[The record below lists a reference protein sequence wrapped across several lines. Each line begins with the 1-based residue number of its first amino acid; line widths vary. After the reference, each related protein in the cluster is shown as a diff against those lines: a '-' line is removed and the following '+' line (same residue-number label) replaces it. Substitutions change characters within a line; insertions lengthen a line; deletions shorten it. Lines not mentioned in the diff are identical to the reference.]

1 MRPPSCNF
9 VQLAME
15 DWGCGSWTEALQ
27 DAKPFETAQP
37 NRKAM
42 TLTEKAKAKI
52 RRKKEQA
59 KIMAPK
65 PTPSAASSLKNKAE
79 AKRRKAAAEKKK
91 AKAKAKTAKA
101 KAKKAKGKPQPRPV
115 QGSPNDRAYSSNM
128 PYHFSADVALRP
140 LRGLNLASDCSGW
153 CCEGLAAEMVSDEH
167 INHVFASDT
176 SAAVRT
182 PRWG

>member
-1 MRPPSCNF
+1 
-9 VQLAME
+9 
-15 DWGCGSWTEALQ
+15 
-27 DAKPFETAQP
+27 
-37 NRKAM
+37 M

-52 RRKKEQA
+52 RRTKQQA
-59 KIMAPK
+59 KRRAPK
-65 PTPSAASSLKNKAE
+65 PTPSAASSLKKKAE

-91 AKAKAKTAKA
+91 AKAKKKTAKA
-101 KAKKAKGKPQPRPV
+101 KAKTAKGKAQPRPV
-115 QGSPNDRAYSSNM
+115 QGSPNDRAYSSSNM
-128 PYHFSADVALRP
+128 PYHFSADVA

-182 PRWG
+182 PRCG